1 MSEADIS
8 TTAEAHE
15 ASALPRAHAVLA
27 DPDATE
33 AAELEPLP
41 EALTRQPLSEK
52 TPAQW
57 AYERLII
64 YLQKFEEDLDSE
76 HEIAVGFAGSDV
88 GVLRIEGLGFFAP
101 DIVTFY
107 GQDGDGQKLQ
117 LIQHVSQLNVML
129 SAVPKT
135 PGDGQARRIG
145 FRLVQ
150 DLENDGPTAAP
161 GAANA

>member
-1 MSEADIS
+1 MSDQDIH
-8 TTAEAHE
+8 TTAEVHE

-27 DPDATE
+27 DPDAPGTVE
-33 AAELEPLP
+33 MEPLP
-41 EALTRQPLSEK
+41 EAMTRHPLNEKSE
-52 TPAQW
+52 AEW
-57 AYERLII
+57 AYERLIL
-64 YLQKFEEDLDSE
+64 YLRKFEEGLDSE
-76 HEIAVGFAGSDV
+76 HEVAVGFAGSDV

-117 LIQHVSQLNVML
+117 LIQHVSQLNVLL

-135 PGDGQARRIG
+135 SSEGEARRIG

-150 DLENDGPTAAP
+150 ELEND
-161 GAANA
+161 